1 MQFSP
6 KYLTKGMKVLV
17 SLAFVVWLLHK
28 VHWQEVE
35 RILLQADVSKLAWYV
50 VFVLLGMTISA
61 KKWQLI
67 ARFKGFHRSLVAC
80 FRVYLTGTF
89 INNFLPGFI
98 GGDAYRS
105 YWLGKQRESYAKAIS
120 TVVFDRLSGL
130 FAAAVLALLFS
141 WLNTG
146 VVSQSSLWS
155 FMVVMMSIIVI
166 GGIFWGVVW
175 KTVSEMA
182 VMQGIVGFFP
192 HKLRVFLGEV
202 QSYFCQKI
210 LVLAFSLSLLFNIVG
225 IGIANW
231 VLFVAFGVNI
241 PWFNFFTVIFLVSI
255 VSSIPVSINNIGIKE
270 WAYYTFFA
278 FIYINPETA
287 IAVALTSRFVQMLLS
302 FFALPDFLH
311 RKKLIVE

>member
-1 MQFSP
+1 M
-6 KYLTKGMKVLV
+6 
-17 SLAFVVWLLHK
+17 SLAFVAWLLHK
-28 VHWQEVE
+28 VHWQEVGH
-35 RILLQADVSKLAWYV
+35 ILLQADVTKLLWYV
-50 VFVLLGMTISA
+50 GFVLAGMTISA
-61 KKWQLI
+61 KKWQRI
-67 ARFKGFHRSLVAC
+67 ARFKGFERSLTSC
-80 FRVYLTGTF
+80 FRTYLTGSF

-105 YWLGKQRESYAKAIS
+105 YWLGKQKESYAKAVS

-130 FAAAVLALLFS
+130 FAAAVLALFFS
-141 WLNTG
+141 WLNTV

-155 FMVVMMSIIVI
+155 LLVVMLSIIVI

-175 KTVSEMA
+175 KTVSEMV

-202 QSYFCQKI
+202 QSYFCQRI
-210 LVLAFSLSLLFNIVG
+210 LVPAFSLSLLFNIVG

-231 VLFVAFGVNI
+231 VLFAAFGMNI
-241 PWFNFFTVIFLVSI
+241 PWFDFFTVIFLVSI

-278 FIYINPETA
+278 LIHINPEAA
-287 IAVALTSRFVQMLLS
+287 IAVALTSRFMQMLLS
-302 FFALPDFLH
+302 FAALPDFLH
-311 RKKLIVE
+311 RKKLGVE